1 MRERKKR
8 RTRHKGGYMGA
19 IYRVYNAETMRSYVG
34 QTCRLVSQRI
44 IQSLQNRE
52 LFKDARAHGFKSLR
66 WEILELA
73 ENEDLNDLE
82 VYYIDRFDA
91 FRSGYNEKPGGA
103 AIKQSEGFGVSDAGK
118 IETEEFHQRMRREFS
133 RLWEM
138 ADKKEVEKRQ
148 ADKAYKVYVARK
160 KELMWLIFNE
170 ICEAFP
176 WFDSTIGHDFKSA
189 HDSDWKVCDFVDSY
203 CESPLPTVFL
213 ENERHQQMVR
223 EYAMLEE
230 MLRQRQGNK

>member
-1 MRERKKR
+1 
-8 RTRHKGGYMGA
+8 MGA
-19 IYRVYNAETMRSYVG
+19 IYRVYNNETGRSYIG

-44 IQSLQNRE
+44 IPSLQNRD
-52 LFKDARAHGFKSLR
+52 LFKDARAHGFRSLG

-103 AIKQSEGFGVSDAGK
+103 AIKQSEGFGVSDEGK

-176 WFDSTIGHDFKSA
+176 WFEATIGHDFKSA
-189 HDSDWKVCDFVDSY
+189 HDSDWKVCDFVNKY
-203 CESPLPTVFL
+203 CESPLAIPFNQDEDHHYLV
-213 ENERHQQMVR
+213 NE
-223 EYAMLEE
+223 YKMLEE
-230 MLRQRQGNK
+230 TLNQRQRQHKKEKRA